1 MQRFEGQRFLITGGT
16 SGIGLATAKRLSEE
30 GAFVLLTGNTQEH
43 IETTRKELPTA
54 TVVANDASDPAAVD
68 ALVKQAQDFA
78 PDGLDGAFLNAG
90 IGTFAGIDSIKQ
102 DELER
107 LWAVDLRAPFLQSA
121 KLGDLLKDGA
131 SLLLIGSGTVGGG
144 RADMAAYSMMKAG
157 IRQLT
162 RSLAT
167 QYAPRKIRVNT
178 ITPGATDT
186 GFHAGGG
193 MAEDEIE
200 TYHEKVA
207 KAVPLGRV
215 GKPED
220 VAAAAAFL
228 MSSDAAF
235 ITGTE
240 LRVDGG
246 LTMA

>member
-30 GAFVLLTGNTQEH
+30 GASVLLTGRSEKHLREAQHVIPDAE
-43 IETTRKELPTA
+43 II
-54 TVVANDASDPAAVD
+54 ANDAADPAAVD
-68 ALVKQAQDFA
+68 ALIDAASEFA
-78 PDGLDGAFLNAG
+78 PEGLDGAFLNAG
-90 IGTFAGIDSIKQ
+90 IATFSGITEMPQ
-102 DELER
+102 DELEQ
-107 LWAVDLRAPFLQSA
+107 LWAVDLRAPFLQAA
-121 KLGDLLKDGA
+121 KLGNKLKDGGT
-131 SLLLIGSGTVGGG
+131 LLLIGSGTVGSG
-144 RADMAAYSMMKAG
+144 RTDMAAYSMMKAA

-167 QYAPRKIRVNT
+167 QLAGSRIRVNT

-186 GFHAGGG
+186 NFHAGGG
-193 MAEDEIE
+193 MSGKEIE
-200 TYHEKVA
+200 TYHA
-207 KAVPLGRV
+207 KMANAVPLGRI

-220 VAAAAAFL
+220 VAGAVAFL
-228 MSSDAAF
+228 FSEDASF

>member
-1 MQRFEGQRFLITGGT
+1 MHRFDGQRFLITGGT
-16 SGIGLATAKRLSEE
+16 SGIGLATARRLTDE
-30 GAFVLLTGNTQEH
+30 GAHVLLTGRSETH
-43 IETTRKELPTA
+43 IDAAQAALPSA

-68 ALVKQAQDFA
+68 TLVDQVRDFA
-78 PDGLDGAFLNAG
+78 ADGLDGAFLNAG
-90 IGTFAGIDSIKQ
+90 IGTFAGIATIDA

-121 KLGDLLKDGA
+121 KLADRLKDGA

-157 IRQLT
+157 VRQLT

-167 QYAPRKIRVNT
+167 QYAPRGIRVNT
-178 ITPGATDT
+178 LTPGATDT

-193 MAEDEIE
+193 MSEDDIAQ
-200 TYHEKVA
+200 YHAKVA

-228 MSSDAAF
+228 LSNDAAY

>member
-30 GAFVLLTGNTQEH
+30 GASVLLTGRSEKH
-43 IETTRKELPTA
+43 IETTQKELPTA
-54 TVVANDASDPAAVD
+54 TVVTNDASDPAAVD
-68 ALVKQAQDFA
+68 ALVEQVRDFA

-90 IGTFAGIDSIKQ
+90 IGTFAGIESIEQ

-107 LWAVDLRAPFLQSA
+107 LWAVDLRAPFLQAA
-121 KLGDLLKDGA
+121 KLGERLKDGA
-131 SLLLIGSGTVGGG
+131 SLLLIGSGSVGGG

-157 IRQLT
+157 VRQLT

-167 QYAPRKIRVNT
+167 QYAPRGITVNT
-178 ITPGATDT
+178 LTPGATDT
-186 GFHAGGG
+186 GFHSGGG
-193 MAEDEIE
+193 MSDDEIE
-200 TYHEKVA
+200 QYHEKVA
-207 KAVPLGRV
+207 KSVPLGRV

-228 MSSDAAF
+228 MSSDAAY